1 MATLSTY
8 ALESMGFRRLEVGE
22 SFNASFHSLHTYELQ
37 GIELDGNDDIVQSQ
51 GISAGVPYEVAI
63 GTSVNVLTRSIMN
76 DDLVEDEEEWRKSQK
91 CKPPFVL
98 IHIGPTKEHTM
109 TGEFVK
115 FEGSTIT
122 TYDSFIPARTEL
134 REMEAA
140 VIPNVVSALTCSLGL
155 ERSHLKLRKLVRDA
169 FGITS
174 SGTVLYD
181 FGIEFQASVYASDQL
196 ELTEV
201 KAKLQYANALV
212 AAINPKV
219 SKFFF
224 LALEEED
231 PLKRFLY
238 FFLAIERQ
246 THFVF
251 SSVDHDRY
259 LSELIQSPDRIRES
273 SIMFFQRQREHWK
286 SLQDRF
292 VWCALSIWTHLSDD
306 DIETFKRLKKV
317 RDKIAH
323 GEITEPPGNAVIEIE
338 RLIIK
343 LQNLPDESGYSD
355 TAK

>member
-1 MATLSTY
+1 MATLSIY

-22 SFNASFHSLHTYELQ
+22 SVSASFHSLHTYELQ
-37 GIELDGNDDIVQSQ
+37 GIKLNGNDDVVRSH
-51 GISAGVPYEVAI
+51 GISSGVPYEVAI
-63 GTSVNVLTRSIMN
+63 GISVNALTRSIMN
-76 DDLVEDEEEWRKSQK
+76 DDLAEDEEEWQK
-91 CKPPFVL
+91 IHKCQPPFVL
-98 IHIGPTKEHTM
+98 IHIGPTKEHAM
-109 TGEFVK
+109 TGEFIK
-115 FEGSTIT
+115 FEGPTIT
-122 TYDSFIPARTEL
+122 TYESFIPARVEL
-134 REMEAA
+134 QEMEAA

-155 ERSHLKLRKLVRDA
+155 ARSHLKLRKLSSDA

-174 SGTVLYD
+174 SGMVLYD
-181 FGIEFQASVYASDQL
+181 FRIEMRASLYASDQL

-201 KAKLQYANALV
+201 NAKLQYANDLV
-212 AAINPKV
+212 EAINPKV

-259 LSELIQSPDRIRES
+259 LSDLIQSPERIRES
-273 SIMFFQRQREHWK
+273 STIFFQKQREHWK

-323 GEITEPPGNAVIEIE
+323 GEITEPPDDAVVEIE

-343 LQNLPDESGYSD
+343 LQNLSGLSD
-355 TAK
+355 IAE